1 MFQKIVG
8 VIKSVFNILHSTKRE
23 LLSFKFILIQYS
35 ITLHSEENIMA
46 VRGNSIIKGIEVS
59 EIISLLNR
67 AYADEWLAYY
77 QYFIEAK
84 VTKGI
89 MKDAVVSEL
98 TLHAADE
105 LRHATMVADRILQLG
120 GTPLL
125 NPQEWFKQTNCGY
138 DEPKDFDVVAILQDS
153 IKGEQC
159 AISTYASIADIVKD
173 KDIITY
179 NMVSQILADEVEHE
193 EDLQALHDDI
203 AEFIFTI
210 KKSIG

>member
-1 MFQKIVG
+1 
-8 VIKSVFNILHSTKRE
+8 
-23 LLSFKFILIQYS
+23 
-35 ITLHSEENIMA
+35 MA
-46 VRGNSIIKGIEVS
+46 VRGNSIIKGIEIS
-59 EIISLLNR
+59 EIVGLLNR

-77 QYFIEAK
+77 QYFIESK

-105 LRHATMVADRILQLG
+105 LRHANLLADRILQLG

-125 NPQEWFKQTNCGY
+125 HPQEWVKQTNCGY
-138 DEPKDFDVVAILQDS
+138 DEPKEFDVVAILQDS

-159 AISTYASIADIVKD
+159 AISTYSSLVDIVKD
-173 KDIITY
+173 KDIVTY

-203 AEFIFTI
+203 SEFIFNI
-210 KKSIG
+210 KKSLQ

>member
-1 MFQKIVG
+1 
-8 VIKSVFNILHSTKRE
+8 
-23 LLSFKFILIQYS
+23 
-35 ITLHSEENIMA
+35 MA

-59 EIISLLNR
+59 EIISLLNK

-84 VTKGI
+84 VVKGI
-89 MKDAVVSEL
+89 MKDAAITEL
-98 TLHAADE
+98 TQHATDE
-105 LRHATMVADRILQLG
+105 MRHATMVADRILQLG

-125 NPQEWFKQTNCGY
+125 HPKDWFTHTNCGY
-138 DEPKDFDVVAILQDS
+138 DAPENFDVVAVLNDA

-159 AISTYASIADIVKD
+159 AISTYSSIADLVKD

-179 NMVSQILADEVEHE
+179 NMVNQILADEVEHE

-203 AEFIFTI
+203 ADFVESI
-210 KKSIG
+210 KSNIQ